1 MSKTALGLLVL
12 TLLSGT
18 VLLLDLFSGA
28 QSSAVLKCTFA
39 LSLCASTVALALGRR
54 FKFDPVLR

>member
-12 TLLSGT
+12 TVLSGT
-18 VLLLDLFSGA
+18 VLLMDAYSGS

-54 FKFDPVLR
+54 IKFDPVLR